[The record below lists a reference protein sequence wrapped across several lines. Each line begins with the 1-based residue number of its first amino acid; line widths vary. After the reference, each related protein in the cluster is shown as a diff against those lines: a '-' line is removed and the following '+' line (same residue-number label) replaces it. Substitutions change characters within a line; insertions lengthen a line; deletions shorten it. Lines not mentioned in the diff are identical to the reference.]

1 MARLIDELPTV
12 HLAVA
17 EVRLARSPVF
27 LQTVLGSCVAAA
39 FWSPKL
45 AIGAMCHGALPRCPE
60 KLLRGLD
67 LKPRLRYVDYAIRYL
82 VSRLCS
88 LGARRS
94 ELEVKLFGGG
104 DVLPLTGPRT
114 TESVGRQNCIAAI
127 RTLKEE
133 EIKVTASDLG
143 GRQGRVIY
151 FRTDTGEVLLRRLSS
166 REIED
171 VDEVVIAQE
180 LDDAGLPV

>member
-1 MARLIDELPTV
+1 MARIIDELPTV
-12 HLAVA
+12 HLPVA
-17 EVRLARSPVF
+17 EVRLSRNPVF
-27 LQTVLGSCVAAA
+27 LQTVLGSCVAAT
-39 FWSPKL
+39 FWSPRL
-45 AIGAMCHGALPRCPE
+45 RIGAMCHGALPRCPE

-82 VSRLCS
+82 VNRLCS
-88 LGARRS
+88 LGAGRS

-104 DVLPLTGPRT
+104 DVLPLTGRRT
-114 TESVGRQNCIAAI
+114 AESVGSQNCVMAV
-127 RTLKEE
+127 RTLREE
-133 EIKVTASDLG
+133 EIQVIASDLG

-171 VDEVVIAQE
+171 VDDPEIAQE
-180 LDDAGLPV
+180 LKDAGVPI